1 MVSPQSPPVLK
12 PGMGPGTLVTRAL
25 LLAAGVT
32 CSAAALAAATEFRL
46 AETTVVY
53 RGVVFVDVWRGR
65 TSAVEGVV
73 IADPA
78 APAGAV
84 VLEIR
89 VDLRTLDSGI
99 RTRDGGGRRALAT
112 DEHPFAVFSDGQV
125 VSAEARGEGVAVTV
139 EGTLEVRGWAAP
151 ARLEAVVTPDAAGF
165 RFSGRM
171 TVRLSD
177 HEIPPP
183 TLLFFTME
191 DEVQVTIE
199 GRLIQ
204 AGG

>member
-1 MVSPQSPPVLK
+1 MSLSADLK
-12 PGMGPGTLVTRAL
+12 RAWILAAL
-25 LLAAGVT
+25 LTLGTGA
-32 CSAAALAAATEFRL
+32 SAAATEFRVTE
-46 AETTVVY
+46 ATVVY

-78 APAGAV
+78 DLAGAV

-99 RTRDGGGRRALAT
+99 RTRDGGGREALAAG
-112 DEHPFAVFSDGQV
+112 DHPFAVFSGGRV
-125 VSAEARGEGVAVTV
+125 VSAEDQGENVAVTID
-139 EGTLEVRGWAAP
+139 GILEVRGRPAP
-151 ARLEAVVTPDAAGF
+151 ARIEALVSVDGSGF
-165 RFSGRM
+165 RFTGRL

-177 HEIPPP
+177 HQIPPP

-191 DEVQVTIE
+191 DEVQITIE
-199 GRLIQ
+199 GRLVP
-204 AGG
+204 AGR